1 MSNLVLNLITSPIST
16 IITLPFQI
24 ASAGIN
30 LGLSVAKAPIS
41 ISAAAIEHCVQNNK
55 ENKMHEEKEDNFNNE
70 LVDIR
75 LSNTSRI

>member
-16 IITLPFQI
+16 IITLPYQI
-24 ASAGIN
+24 VRGGIN
-30 LGLSVAKAPIS
+30 LGLSVVKAPIS
-41 ISAAAIEHCVQNNK
+41 ISAATIEHCVQNNK
-55 ENKMHEEKEDNFNNE
+55 ENNMCEEKENNFDNE